1 MKLLLVLIIALHVT
15 FLHAQLPKV
24 NNGTIQRFENFR
36 SNYIQNRNV
45 DVWLPNNYNPS
56 KKYAVLY
63 MHDGQMLFDSTT
75 TWNKQEWQVDETM
88 GALIDNNEIIPTI
101 VVGIWNT
108 GTTRHADYFPEKPI
122 DYLPNKIKDSLVNKE
137 LLGEARS
144 NEYLQFIVKE
154 LKPFIDSSFSTY
166 KTAKYTFIAGSS
178 MGGLISWYAIS
189 EYPTIFGGAACLST
203 HWIGVFREKSDAIPN
218 SFVQYAQEKLPSPK
232 NHKIYFD
239 YGTVK
244 LDSLYPKHQKKIDAV
259 MQQKGYQK
267 NKNWITQAF
276 VGEAHTEIA
285 WANRFA
291 IPIKFLLAKSEFK

>member
-1 MKLLLVLIIALHVT
+1 MKLLFVCLLAFGANFI
-15 FLHAQLPKV
+15 HAQLPKV
-24 NNGTIQRFENFR
+24 SSGTVQRFENFR

-75 TWNKQEWQVDETM
+75 TWNKQEWKVDETLSV
-88 GALIDNNEIIPTI
+88 LIDNNEIIPTI
-101 VVGIWNT
+101 VVGIWNS

-122 DYLPNKIKDSLVNKE
+122 AYLTQKIKDSLINKE
-137 LLGEARS
+137 LLGEARA
-144 NEYLQFIVKE
+144 NEYLQFLVTE

-166 KTAKYTFIAGSS
+166 KTPKYTYIAGSS

-189 EYPTIFGGAACLST
+189 EYPNIFGGAACLST
-203 HWIGVFREKSDAIPN
+203 HWIGIYRENSDAIPN
-218 SFVQYAQEKLPSPK
+218 AFVQYAKEKLPSPT

-244 LDSLYPKHQKKIDAV
+244 LDSLYSKHQKKIDAV
-259 MQQKGYQK
+259 IQAKGYK
-267 NKNWITQAF
+267 RNKNWITQAF
-276 VGEAHTEIA
+276 EGEAHTEIA

-291 IPIKFLLAKSEFK
+291 IPIRFLLSKKNFY